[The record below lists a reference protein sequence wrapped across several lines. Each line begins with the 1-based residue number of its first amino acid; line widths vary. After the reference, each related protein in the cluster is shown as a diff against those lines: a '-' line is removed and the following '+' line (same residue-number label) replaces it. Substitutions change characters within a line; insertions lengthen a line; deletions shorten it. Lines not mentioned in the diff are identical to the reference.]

1 MFTPHIVLC
10 AIQGVAP
17 RLAIDPWGADNIFV
31 AHLCTCLH
39 LYSSFHY
46 LYICIYICH
55 PHYMSTSTWITR
67 KALVCCIC
75 PTSING
81 SMTDHWK
88 ATEMRSSLIRML
100 VELGIG
106 GGSIICILYVWDG
119 ADPIPSECCWWNW
132 VMGGHN
138 HLPTTIL
145 NKQQNADESGIGRC
159 SMAQ

>member
-55 PHYMSTSTWITR
+55 PHYTSTSIWITR

-75 PTSING
+75 PVSING

-88 ATEMRSSLIRML
+88 ATVWSECWWNWEL
-100 VELGIG
+100 VEGQLFVFYMFETGR
-106 GGSIICILYVWDG
+106 
-119 ADPIPSECCWWNW
+119 IPSECCWWNW

-138 HLPTTIL
+138 HLPSTIL

>member
-55 PHYMSTSTWITR
+55 PHYTSTSTWITR

-119 ADPIPSECCWWNW
+119 ADPIRMLLMKLGDGRTQSFADHHSQQTTECWWERHW
-132 VMGGHN
+132 
-138 HLPTTIL
+138 
-145 NKQQNADESGIGRC
+145 
-159 SMAQ
+159 